1 MPLSFAIA
9 LTFILLQL
17 IHGHS
22 IRAAVDGSD
31 GNQDGD
37 GAMLEF
43 GVVEESGDE
52 GTRLFYVESSEM
64 MVVADD
70 GMV

>member
-1 MPLSFAIA
+1 
-9 LTFILLQL
+9 
-17 IHGHS
+17 
-22 IRAAVDGSD
+22 VDGSD